1 MLITTL
7 EITDYKRVRC
17 VAIKPD
23 ADRSLILLGGRNRQ
37 GKSSTLDALTAAFGG
52 AKAIAADPVRHGAD
66 QAAIRVELD
75 GGQLTIERVIRP
87 DGSTTLEV
95 RDAEGAVRR
104 PQEALDKLIG
114 ARFLD
119 PLRFLRLDAKEQRA
133 QLMRLIPDAAR
144 IDELNGKRERAFAR
158 RTEVGRDL
166 ARARGELERL
176 PPAAGPLQ
184 PIDVG
189 ALVAEQR
196 ALAEQ
201 QRAGDGIGNSV
212 AQLRTR
218 QRHARTEVD
227 AAAGQLAE
235 IERMLAQTRELHA
248 RKVSAAAEV
257 DAEFGAAQQRLEQS
271 VAAWAATEPR
281 RAALEQQLATAG
293 EHNREVGERN
303 AADRRRIQVA
313 AAVEQLAA
321 EVDKLTAALDTID
334 QRKAEVL
341 GAAQL
346 PVDGL
351 EIRDDGIA
359 LAGVPFA
366 QASASEQLRV
376 ALALA
381 IAGSP
386 GLNDV
391 WIRDGALFDDEALEG
406 LEALAAA
413 AGKRVWV
420 ERVGTRDPGVIVIQ
434 DGQIAGPT

>member
-7 EITDYKRVRC
+7 EITDYKRVRK

-23 ADRSLILLGGRNRQ
+23 ADRSIILLGGRNRQ

-66 QAAIRVELD
+66 EAAIRVELD

-119 PLRFLRLDAKEQRA
+119 PLRFLRLDAREQRT
-133 QLMRLIPDAAR
+133 QLMRLIPEATR
-144 IDELNGKRERAFAR
+144 IDELNGKRDRAFTR

-176 PPAAGPLQ
+176 PPAAEPLQ
-184 PIDVG
+184 SIDVG

-196 ALAEQ
+196 AFAER
-201 QRAGDGIGNSV
+201 QRAGDGLGNAVTLAEAS
-212 AQLRTR
+212 LRAAKDQESKTADRIAALEREISETR
-218 QRHARTEVD
+218 IALAGWRAAVERHQDKLTETREEL
-227 AAAGQLAE
+227 AAAG
-235 IERMLAQTRELHA
+235 
-248 RKVSAAAEV
+248 SAWASSAGRRGE
-257 DAEFGAAQQRLEQS
+257 LEQ
-271 VAAWAATEPR
+271 
-281 RAALEQQLATAG
+281 LLARAG

-303 AADRRRIQVA
+303 AADRRRTEVA

-321 EVDKLTAALDTID
+321 EVDKLTGTLDTID
-334 QRKAEVL
+334 QRKAEIL
-341 GAAQL
+341 GAARL

-413 AGKRVWV
+413 AGRRVWV

-434 DGQIAGPT
+434 DGQIAGPP